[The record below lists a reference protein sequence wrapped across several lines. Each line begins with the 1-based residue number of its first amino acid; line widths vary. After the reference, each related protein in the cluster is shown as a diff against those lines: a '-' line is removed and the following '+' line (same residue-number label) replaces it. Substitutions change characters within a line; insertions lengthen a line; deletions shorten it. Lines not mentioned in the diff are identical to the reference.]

1 MPTALGLLALALDS
15 VESEDL
21 ASLLLLV
28 LGLSV
33 LGALDLL
40 AISDL
45 ALLRIENDGRCES
58 VGAFGDAK

>member
-1 MPTALGLLALALDS
+1 VPTALGLLALALDS
-15 VESEDL
+15 VESKDL

-40 AISDL
+40 AVSDL
-45 ALLRIENDGRCES
+45 ALLWIKNDGRCES
-58 VGAFGDAK
+58 VGAFGEAK